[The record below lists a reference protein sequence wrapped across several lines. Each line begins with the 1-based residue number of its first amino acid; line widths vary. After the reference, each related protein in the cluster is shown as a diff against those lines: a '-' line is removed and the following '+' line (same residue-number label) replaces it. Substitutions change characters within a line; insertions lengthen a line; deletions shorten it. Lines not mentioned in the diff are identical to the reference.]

1 MTESLNT
8 STNKFVSDNC
18 NLDDI
23 RIRDDILS
31 FYYDRSLS
39 FCKTGLCCNN
49 KHKDLC
55 IHNKI
60 FEMMKYL
67 KPKYSDTSIISSFT
81 SLFKK
86 HIIYIQNIETIDTML
101 QANLI
106 QDMLIYLNNEFWTIY
121 TFQSSLRRTPKTNIL
136 MPMESIL
143 ENEYVDTEIFRFH

>member
-31 FYYDRSLS
+31 FYYEHSLS
-39 FCKTGLCCNN
+39 ICKSGIFCNN
-49 KHKDLC
+49 KHTDLC
-55 IHNKI
+55 IHNQL